1 MIVFI
6 KHDNFVH
13 QAITKGS
20 ELMKSSQRIKNF
32 IDNLSSK
39 QRDYKK
45 SEYIG
50 AIVVNII
57 LLYIFNNLV
66 NWHIYFITGAF
77 NEVLWII
84 NLAVIAVI
92 IGNIL
97 LLIFNPEWFR
107 HIVKI
112 ILNIFVIT
120 AVYSIYSIFPFNFSS
135 FLTDWS
141 VTIALIFVM
150 IGIVIATIV
159 ELFLLIISV
168 LARSN

>member
-1 MIVFI
+1 
-6 KHDNFVH
+6 
-13 QAITKGS
+13 
-20 ELMKSSQRIKNF
+20 MKSGQNKIKNF

-39 QRDYKK
+39 QKDSKK

-66 NWHIYFITGAF
+66 NWHIYFITSTF
-77 NEVLWII
+77 NEALWII
-84 NLAVIAVI
+84 NLAVIAAI

-97 LLIFNPEWFR
+97 LLIFKPEWFR

-112 ILNIFVIT
+112 ILNIFAIT

-135 FLTDWS
+135 FLIDWS

-150 IGIVIATIV
+150 IGIAIATII

-168 LARSN
+168 LTRFRLINR